1 MPAWC
6 RFLAP
11 RAKLLGLMPSIT
23 VVKEGAIGWLIFDHP
38 ERRNAITAEM
48 WRAIPKAAAELDEDK
63 TIRVVILRGA
73 GETAF
78 VAGADISEFDKTRS
92 GASSAEY
99 DRDNELAF
107 GAIEAIRKP
116 VIAMIHGFCIGGG
129 LAIALTADIRY
140 AADDGRFGIPAAKL
154 GLGYGMAGVETLAR
168 LVGLSRAK
176 EIFYTAKRFTA
187 DQAVRMGLVNEVVPK
202 AQLEAETRE
211 LARIIGQNAPLTLR
225 AVKHAAQELQ
235 KPAPSRDVGAVQ
247 ASIDAC
253 YASADYKEGVAAFL
267 EKRAAMFRGV

>member
-1 MPAWC
+1 MP
-6 RFLAP
+6 R
-11 RAKLLGLMPSIT
+11 IT
-23 VVKEGAIGWLIFDHP
+23 VAKEGPIGWLIFDHP

-48 WRAIPKAAAELDEDK
+48 WRAIPVAAAQLDEDADV
-63 TIRVVILRGA
+63 RVVILRGA

-78 VAGADISEFDKTRS
+78 VAGADISEFEKTRS
-92 GASSAEY
+92 GASSTEY
-99 DRDNELAF
+99 DRDNGLAF
-107 GAIEAIRKP
+107 AALEAIRKP
-116 VIAMIHGFCIGGG
+116 VIAMVHGFCIGGG

-176 EIFYTAKRFTA
+176 EIFYTARRFSA
-187 DQAVRMGLVNEVVPK
+187 AEALRMGLVNEVVPK
-202 AQLEAETRE
+202 ADVEKAVRE
-211 LARIIGQNAPLTLR
+211 LARIIAENAPLTIR

-235 KPAPSRDVGAVQ
+235 KRFEHRDPGAVQ

-267 EKRAAMFRGV
+267 EKRAAVFRGQ